1 MIEDD
6 LRSNFES
13 LHAANSGGHCD
24 RVEKHDLSGEVG
36 AKGGVRVKTNCLSS
50 ILMVWRRTFSGLMLD
65 SRKRNVNRVHSS
77 WKTE

>member
-6 LRSNFES
+6 LRKQLRITASRN
-13 LHAANSGGHCD
+13 LGGHCD

-50 ILMVWRRTFSGLMLD
+50 ILMVWRRTFS
-65 SRKRNVNRVHSS
+65 V
-77 WKTE
+77 